1 MSRSVGSWKRG
12 QASSG
17 GAGNAPRLSGLVE
30 VVNVRGKKGPR
41 EEVTEDAGASL
52 GRLHR
57 FLLLLSGLNPRK
69 VSRLPDEA
77 WILCLPA
84 VVMLVVIPVSAVGV
98 AHFAERLSGSRA
110 LGVAVW
116 AVVVVETAKLLTS
129 YKSQLC
135 RVRRPFDEETRVR
148 NVVGLWSGMVKRGR

>member
-1 MSRSVGSWKRG
+1 MSRSVGSWKRR

-17 GAGNAPRLSGLVE
+17 GRGNAPRLMGPVE
-30 VVNVRGKKGPR
+30 VVNGGRRKGPR
-41 EEVTEDAGASL
+41 EEVTEDAGTRL

-84 VVMLVVIPVSAVGV
+84 VVMLVVIPVSAFGV

-110 LGVAVW
+110 AGVGVG
-116 AVVVVETAKLLTS
+116 K
-129 YKSQLC
+129 
-135 RVRRPFDEETRVR
+135 RRRSSE
-148 NVVGLWSGMVKRGR
+148 